1 MWDGWCPS
9 DGALGPSQI
18 GLFSPMVYVGPIGIA
33 INRSVEGVLLEFPE
47 PLSRSSGYIYYAGA
61 EGIEPS
67 SAVLETAI
75 RSTGPHP
82 YGMQKGDPFRDRLLS
97 SRSWIST

>member
-1 MWDGWCPS
+1 MARSARP
-9 DGALGPSQI
+9 QV
-18 GLFSPMVYVGPIGIA
+18 GLFSRMVYVGPIRIA
-33 INRSVEGVLLEFPE
+33 ICRSVEGVLLEFPE
-47 PLSRSSGYIYYAGA
+47 PLSRSSGYYAGA

-75 RSTGPHP
+75 RSTGPNP
-82 YGMQKGDPFRDRLLS
+82 YGMQKGDPFWDRLLS